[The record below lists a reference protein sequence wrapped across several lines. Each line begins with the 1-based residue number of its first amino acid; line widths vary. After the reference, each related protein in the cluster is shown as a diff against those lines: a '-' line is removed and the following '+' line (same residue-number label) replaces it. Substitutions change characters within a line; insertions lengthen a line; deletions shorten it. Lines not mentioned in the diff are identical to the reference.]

1 MKSLLPRPHVCDCVC
16 VVGLFVLSVFGRLWV
31 YLLLLFA
38 LKILRTILSLIS
50 NAISKCK
57 VLNNNIIFGHW
68 HLIVHLDFKS
78 RQVGISLLMLVPY
91 Y

>member
-1 MKSLLPRPHVCDCVC
+1 MC
-16 VVGLFVLSVFGRLWV
+16 VVGLLVLSVLGGLWV

-38 LKILRTILSLIS
+38 LKILRTILSLVS

-68 HLIVHLDFKS
+68 HLKVCFDFKS